1 MLCDK
6 ANLKLE
12 EATYNEIRRQN
23 CNVLLFMHVETAWDW
38 DGDGGADEDSK
49 RHSSAYEKGDIK
61 SKWVSFLLNFN
72 IIQIL

>member
-23 CNVLLFMHVETAWDW
+23 CNVLLFMHGEQRGW
-38 DGDGGADEDSK
+38 DGDRGADEDSN